1 MSLHVEGSV
10 ETSVSIPQVGSL
22 LAGSSR
28 VAQRQNDLAIGSDS
42 ECKIRAGGSDVCR
55 DRGRFLCV
63 SHAMQRLAEDGAF
76 AGIGAGC
83 SEFCFF
89 RGGCCVFHDFG
100 EHVEGRVEHVVM
112 FVS

>member
-42 ECKIRAGGSDVCR
+42 ECKIGSEDVCHSA
-55 DRGRFLCV
+55 FLCFQLI
-63 SHAMQRLAEDGAF
+63 SL
-76 AGIGAGC
+76 
-83 SEFCFF
+83 
-89 RGGCCVFHDFG
+89 
-100 EHVEGRVEHVVM
+100 
-112 FVS
+112 